1 MQDLIHEAHQA
12 VVCLD
17 CETGSGTDAL
27 QDGVIVDR
35 LQADRGLS
43 HADEARTTLCCGNE
57 FCAKFVFHFFT
68 IRFFPYSSS
77 EILRMDDFLRTSTL
91 PLMSRV
97 SKKELLKVME
107 ERGILAAPLAVK
119 IGRDKDYIR
128 DFLTGRKQSLKLD
141 DAQKIADVLKIP
153 LSRLFAGHVDASE
166 ELGME
171 VVGKVAAGLFKD
183 VTIENQD
190 SDKPR
195 IAVARDLRFP
205 NARQYA
211 LEVEGDS
218 MDELFKDG
226 STVICVNFAD
236 TGLEYRE
243 GMCVHVERFIM
254 DGQFVENTLKE
265 LRREG
270 KTKWVLYPRSSNPS
284 HKPIELS
291 GDETVDIL
299 VKGIVIGKWEPIFFS

>member
-1 MQDLIHEAHQA
+1 
-12 VVCLD
+12 
-17 CETGSGTDAL
+17 
-27 QDGVIVDR
+27 
-35 LQADRGLS
+35 
-43 HADEARTTLCCGNE
+43 
-57 FCAKFVFHFFT
+57 
-68 IRFFPYSSS
+68 
-77 EILRMDDFLRTSTL
+77 MDDFLRMGTL
-91 PLMSRV
+91 PPMSRV
-97 SKKELLKVME
+97 SKKELLKSME
-107 ERGILAAPLAVK
+107 ERGILAAPLAGM

-128 DFLTGRKQSLKLD
+128 DFLIGRKQSLKLD
-141 DAQKIADVLKIP
+141 DAQKIADVLQIP
-153 LSRLFAGHVDASE
+153 LSRLIAGHVDAAE

-183 VTIENQD
+183 VSIENQD
-190 SDKPR
+190 SEKPR
-195 IAVARDLRFP
+195 IAVARDMRFP

-218 MDELFKDG
+218 MDDLFKDG

-236 TGLEYRE
+236 TGLDYRE

-254 DGQFVENTLKE
+254 DGQYVENTLKE

-270 KTKWVLYPRSSNPS
+270 RSKWVLYPRSSNPS

-291 GDETVDIL
+291 GTEADDIL

>member
-1 MQDLIHEAHQA
+1 
-12 VVCLD
+12 
-17 CETGSGTDAL
+17 
-27 QDGVIVDR
+27 
-35 LQADRGLS
+35 
-43 HADEARTTLCCGNE
+43 
-57 FCAKFVFHFFT
+57 
-68 IRFFPYSSS
+68 
-77 EILRMDDFLRTSTL
+77 MDDFLRTGTL

-97 SKKELLKVME
+97 SKKELLKAME

-141 DAQKIADVLKIP
+141 DSQKIADVLQIP
-153 LSRLFAGHVDASE
+153 LSRLIAGHVDASE

-183 VTIENQD
+183 VSIENQD
-190 SDKPR
+190 SEKPR

-236 TGLEYRE
+236 TGLEYRD

-254 DGQFVENTLKE
+254 DGQLVENTLKE

-291 GDETVDIL
+291 GGETVDIL
-299 VKGIVIGKWEPIFFS
+299 VKGIVIGKWEPIFFA